1 MLIWFQTLS
10 IKMVTNTAPT
20 SHSCGTVPR
29 NADELLSDRQPKM
42 RVRAA
47 KKIIQKARLYTVLLA
62 RSLVINSV
70 LVIRLPLR
78 SILRRTIADLLTPA
92 AIAVYRGIFFE
103 EQGNPLRLD
112 RRDKPG
118 DASGI
123 SKAKQQDRGYLPTA
137 GL

>member
-10 IKMVTNTAPT
+10 IKMATNTAPT

-29 NADELLSDRQPKM
+29 NADELLSDRQPNM

-70 LVIRLPLR
+70 LVIRLPL
-78 SILRRTIADLLTPA
+78 ADFKLGH
-92 AIAVYRGIFFE
+92 YRPR
-103 EQGNPLRLD
+103 NN
-112 RRDKPG
+112 
-118 DASGI
+118 A
-123 SKAKQQDRGYLPTA
+123 
-137 GL
+137 